1 MREFFARKIYERISV
16 IDKYMALF
24 VVQAAV
30 ANHPRLDRLKN
41 KNYITVLGT
50 VKSKF
55 KALADLLLCKSRLS
69 GLQMAVFPFHPS
81 WLRLKSES

>member
-41 KNYITVLGT
+41 KNY
-50 VKSKF
+50 
-55 KALADLLLCKSRLS
+55 LL
-69 GLQMAVFPFHPS
+69 QF
-81 WLRLKSES
+81 